1 MEQLYLNLSEE
12 EFTKDRKI
20 MLWGLAS
27 FFFFGSLYVLIA
39 SPVFGHKNIPPIL
52 AIAPFTICF
61 GIVFFGVLDLIK
73 RKDLFFLIDYGK
85 IEFRFGILK
94 PKRRSFKWTKILS
107 LEMPLNQRKIK
118 LNLVDGSSFVINLI
132 MLKRSKS
139 TAIKQYIYTLA
150 TEKGIKITIVKALH

>member
-27 FFFFGSLYVLIA
+27 FFFLGSIYVFIA
-39 SPVFGHKNIPPIL
+39 APVFDHNNIPPIL
-52 AIAPFTICF
+52 AIAPFGICL
-61 GIVFFGVLDLIK
+61 GIVCFGVLDMIK
-73 RKDLFFLIDYGK
+73 RKDLFFLVDYGK

-94 PKRRSFKWTKILS
+94 PKRRSFKWEKILS

-118 LNLVDGSSFVINLI
+118 LNLMDGSSFVINLA
-132 MLKRSKS
+132 MLKRKKAI
-139 TAIKQYIYTLA
+139 AIKQYIYTLA
-150 TEKGIKITIVKALH
+150 TEKKINIIIVKMLS